1 MTLSR
6 AHADRGFLKEKKMKI
21 ATFFVALCALSVS
34 AIAQTYVKPHVRK
47 DGTYVEGH
55 YRSKPD
61 SNPYNNYSSQGNTN
75 PYTGQ
80 SGSVNPYSTPSYQ
93 APTYQA
99 PSYGQ
104 QCGYTSTGR
113 YVCR

>member
-1 MTLSR
+1 
-6 AHADRGFLKEKKMKI
+6 MKRLATVLI
-21 ATFFVALCALSVS
+21 ALFAVS
-34 AIAQTYVKPHVRK
+34 AWAQTYVKPNVTK

-55 YRSKPD
+55 MRSVP
-61 SNPYNNYSSQGNTN
+61 NNTNTDNYGTKGNTN

-80 SGSVNPYSTPSYQ
+80 AGTVEPNYYPQP
-93 APTYQA
+93 APRQQA

-104 QCGYTSTGR
+104 QCGYTASGH

>member
-1 MTLSR
+1 M
-6 AHADRGFLKEKKMKI
+6 KKI
-21 ATFFVALCALSVS
+21 ATVLIALFAVS
-34 AIAQTYVKPHVRK
+34 AWAQTYVKPHVTK

-55 YRSKPD
+55 MRSAP
-61 SNPYNNYSSQGNTN
+61 NNTNTDNYGTKGNTN

-80 SGSVNPYSTPSYQ
+80 AGTIEPNYGQPTPRQ
-93 APTYQA
+93 QT

-104 QCGYTSTGR
+104 QCGYTAAGH